1 MSWQERFVRPD
12 SRFPLEIVEELL
24 EQLRD
29 GKSMREI
36 CADPRMPSREAVRNW
51 MEEDSDL
58 GLAITRARE
67 VGYFDRAERAVDDAK
82 LATDAPLGRLAFDAE
97 RWFLGKISKA
107 FADKTVIAGDK
118 DAPLTHE
125 VKVTLADAPDVVLQ
139 YLAGQALPGEGK

>member
-1 MSWQERFVRPD
+1 MSWQDKFVRPD

-36 CADPRMPSREAVRNW
+36 CSDTRMPSREAIRNW
-51 MEEDSDL
+51 CEQDDDL

-67 VGYFDRAERAVDDAK
+67 VGYFDRAERAVEDAK
-82 LATDAPLGRLAFDAE
+82 QATDAGLGRLALDAE
-97 RWFLGKISKA
+97 KWFLGKISKA

-118 DAPLTHE
+118 DSPLTHAHAVNLAGAPIE
-125 VKVTLADAPDVVLQ
+125 VLR
-139 YLAGQALPGEGK
+139 YLAGQALPGEGS